1 MIFPSKD
8 RRPRPGRVAVLVA
21 LCTGICAALVACG
34 GSSSPSAP
42 APSGTTEGGSLTVL
56 EGPTE
61 AMNGL
66 DPGHE
71 TLLTYDGVLGAI
83 YGELFEL
90 GPNGTEIPDLASGYS
105 YANGGKTLVIDI
117 RKGVTFTDG
126 TPFNAAAVAFNF
138 KRDLAENCAD
148 CKPTYAISSITTP
161 NAYTV
166 DINMPTVFA
175 AALASFQA
183 DSFNFIVSPTAL
195 QKEGETKFSEDPVG
209 AGPFIVQSYE
219 YGTVLTLA
227 KNPNYWQK
235 GHPYLDT
242 LIFKSVADDETAY
255 EAMESGDAGA
265 YEDMNT
271 PSLVSQFKQ
280 SFTVTEEPSTAP
292 NLILLNTLR
301 PPFNN
306 ILAREAIYYATDPA
320 VIDKE
325 LFGDAFPV
333 TESFLAP
340 GGLFY
345 TANIPGYRSY
355 DLAKAKALVKQIG
368 GLNPTL
374 YFYEG
379 TLSAHIAEALQTEW
393 QAAGMKVT
401 LDALD
406 LTRDIQVSETGTWQ
420 AEMTATGSFDP
431 SVSGGLPLFFTPTNP
446 QAGVH
451 DQHLLAMMNAAAATT
466 NTAVRKQDFL
476 QIAEYLSQQ
485 AYGPFLFPIDEF
497 QIAAKGVTGP
507 GLTTQ
512 LPSVI
517 TTEVHWEDVS
527 VSKSS

>member
-1 MIFPSKD
+1 MGF
-8 RRPRPGRVAVLVA
+8 PGRHRRRRLRRLAGLLA
-21 LCTGICAALVACG
+21 LCTAAGAALVACG
-34 GSSSPSAP
+34 GSSG
-42 APSGTTEGGSLTVL
+42 SGTAAQGGGTGGSLTVL

-66 DPGHE
+66 DPGDE
-71 TLLTYDGVLGAI
+71 TQLTYKGVLDAI

-90 GPNGTEIPDLASGYS
+90 GANGQEIPDLASGYS
-105 YANGGKTLVIDI
+105 WANGGKTLVIDV

-126 TPFNAAAVAFNF
+126 TPFNAAAVAWNF
-138 KRDLAENCAD
+138 DRDLKENCAD
-148 CKPTYAISSITTP
+148 CKPTFAISSITTP

-166 DINMPTVFA
+166 DINMPVVFA
-175 AALASFQA
+175 AALAAFQA
-183 DSFNFIVSPTAL
+183 DSFNFIASPTAL
-195 QKEGETKFSEDPVG
+195 AKEGETRFSQDPVG
-209 AGPFIVQSYE
+209 AGPFTVKSYE
-219 YGTVLTLA
+219 TGTVLTLA
-227 KNPNYWQK
+227 KNPHYWQP
-235 GHPYLDT
+235 GRPYLDT
-242 LIFKSVADDETAY
+242 LIFKSVSDDETAY
-255 EAMESGDAGA
+255 EALESGAADA

-280 SFTVTEEPSTAP
+280 GGYTVTEEPSTAP
-292 NLILLNTLR
+292 QVILLNTTR

-306 ILAREAIYYATDPA
+306 ILAREAIYYATDAA

-325 LFGDAFPV
+325 LFGDTFPV

-345 TANIPGYRSY
+345 TGDIPGYRSY
-355 DLAKAKALVKQIG
+355 NLAKAKSLVQQLG
-368 GLNPTL
+368 GLNPTF

-379 TLSAHIAEALQTEW
+379 TLSQHLAEALQTEW
-393 QAAGMKVT
+393 QAAGMHVK

-406 LTRDIQVSETGTWQ
+406 LTQDIQVSETGTWQ

-451 DQHLLAMMNAAAATT
+451 DQTLFSMMNAAAATT
-466 NTAVRKQDFL
+466 DTAVRQQDFL
-476 QIAEYLSQQ
+476 KIAEYLSDK

-517 TTEVHWEDVS
+517 TTEVLWEDVR
-527 VSKSS
+527 VS